1 MKRENIDLKTVDGF
15 GDEWKRFDQSMLPIQ
30 EQEKIFN
37 DYFSIFPWALL
48 AKDAIGFDMGCGTGR
63 WAEIV
68 ASRVKLL
75 HCIDPSVAL
84 DVAKV
89 KLKNYDNCVFH
100 NATTDSVNID
110 HSSMDFG
117 YSLGVLHHI
126 PNTPKALKD
135 CVELLKP
142 GAPFLVYLYYAFDNK
157 PFWFKTIFKGSNFLR
172 LGISK
177 LPHSIRYLFSQI
189 LALGVY
195 LPLARFSL
203 LIDKMGI
210 NTENIPLSAYRN
222 CSFYTMRTD
231 SLDRFGTRLEQRF
244 TKKQI
249 EKMMLEA
256 GLRDIV
262 FNNSVP
268 YWCAVG
274 IKN

>member
-1 MKRENIDLKTVDGF
+1 
-15 GDEWKRFDQSMLPIQ
+15 
-30 EQEKIFN
+30 
-37 DYFSIFPWALL
+37 
-48 AKDAIGFDMGCGTGR
+48 
-63 WAEIV
+63 
-68 ASRVKLL
+68 
-75 HCIDPSVAL
+75 
-84 DVAKV
+84 
-89 KLKNYDNCVFH
+89 
-100 NATTDSVNID
+100 
-110 HSSMDFG
+110 MDFG

-126 PNTPKALKD
+126 PNTQKGLED
-135 CVELLKP
+135 CVKLLKP

-157 PFWFKTIFKGSNFLR
+157 PFWFKTIFKCSNFLR
-172 LGISK
+172 IGISK
-177 LPHSIRYLFSQI
+177 LPHPVRYVFSQI
-189 LALGVY
+189 LALMVY

-203 LIDKMGI
+203 LLDKMGI
-210 NTENIPLSAYRN
+210 NTDNVPLSAYRN

-274 IKN
+274 VKN

>member
-1 MKRENIDLKTVDGF
+1 MINKHEKTIEGF
-15 GDEWKRFDQSMLPIQ
+15 GDEWKRFDQSELPIQ
-30 EQEKIFN
+30 EQERIFY
-37 DYFSIFPWALL
+37 DYYSIFPWALL
-48 AKDAIGFDMGCGTGR
+48 TKDAIGFDMGCGTGR

-84 DVAKV
+84 DVAKL
-89 KLKNYDNCVFH
+89 KLKNHDNCVFH

-126 PNTPKALKD
+126 PSTQNALMD
-135 CVELLKP
+135 CVKLLKP

-157 PFWFKTIFKGSNFLR
+157 PFWFKAIFKISNFFR
-172 LGISK
+172 IGISR
-177 LPHSIRYLFSQI
+177 LPHPIRYMFSQI
-189 LALGVY
+189 LALLIY

-203 LIDKMGI
+203 LIGKYGI
-210 NTENIPLSAYRN
+210 NTDNVPLSAYRN

-231 SLDRFGTRLEQRF
+231 ALDRFGTRLEQRF
-244 TKKQI
+244 SKKQI
-249 EKMMLEA
+249 EKMMLDA

-268 YWCAVG
+268 YWCTVG

>member
-1 MKRENIDLKTVDGF
+1 MINKHQKTIEGF
-15 GDEWKRFDQSMLPIQ
+15 GDEWKRFDQSKLPIR

-37 DYFSIFPWALL
+37 DYFSIFPWSLL
-48 AKDAIGFDMGCGTGR
+48 TEDAIGFDMGCGTGR

-68 ASRVKLL
+68 ARRVKCL

-89 KLKNYDNCVFH
+89 KLKNHDNCVFH

-126 PNTPKALKD
+126 PNTQKGLED
-135 CVELLKP
+135 CVKLLKP

-157 PFWFKTIFKGSNFLR
+157 PFWFKIIFKCSNFLR
-172 LGISK
+172 IGISK
-177 LPHSIRYLFSQI
+177 LPHPVRYMFSQI
-189 LALGVY
+189 LALLAY

-203 LIDKMGI
+203 LLDKMGI
-210 NTENIPLSAYRN
+210 NTDNVPLSAYRN

-249 EKMMLEA
+249 EKMMLES

-262 FNNSVP
+262 FNDSTP

-274 IKN
+274 VKN

>member
-1 MKRENIDLKTVDGF
+1 MNNIHHKTVEGF
-15 GDEWKRFDQSMLPIQ
+15 GDEWKRFDQSKLPFS

-48 AKDAIGFDMGCGTGR
+48 TKDAIGFDMGCGTGR

-68 ASRVKLL
+68 ASRVKSL

-89 KLKNYDNCVFH
+89 KLKNQDNCIFH
-100 NATTDSVNID
+100 NATTDSVNIEY
-110 HSSMDFG
+110 SSMDFG

-126 PNTPKALKD
+126 PNTQKALKD
-135 CVELLKP
+135 CVKMLKP

-157 PFWFKTIFKGSNFLR
+157 PFWFKTIFKISNFLR
-172 LGISK
+172 IGISK
-177 LPHSIRYLFSQI
+177 LPHPIRYMSSQI
-189 LALGVY
+189 LALLVY
-195 LPLARFSL
+195 LPLARFSF

-210 NTENIPLSAYRN
+210 NTDNIPLSAYRN

-274 IKN
+274 IKK